1 MVIVVNIDVLPVS
14 KPQRN
19 YVSPV
24 GGSVC
29 MLSFLCDKEQRK
41 SIEKRQLVS
50 DGSAGASWN
59 FQFSD
64 GKSLDYLAELSG
76 DVCAAGGNP
85 APQFL

>member
-29 MLSFLCDKEQRK
+29 MLSFYVIK
-41 SIEKRQLVS
+41 SS
-50 DGSAGASWN
+50 
-59 FQFSD
+59 
-64 GKSLDYLAELSG
+64 GKALKK
-76 DVCAAGGNP
+76 AAG
-85 APQFL
+85 F

>member
-29 MLSFLCDKEQRK
+29 MLSFYVIK
-41 SIEKRQLVS
+41 SSGKALKKGSWFLMAVLVLLGIS
-50 DGSAGASWN
+50 N
-59 FQFSD
+59 FLTEIS
-64 GKSLDYLAELSG
+64 GLSG
-76 DVCAAGGNP
+76 
-85 APQFL
+85 